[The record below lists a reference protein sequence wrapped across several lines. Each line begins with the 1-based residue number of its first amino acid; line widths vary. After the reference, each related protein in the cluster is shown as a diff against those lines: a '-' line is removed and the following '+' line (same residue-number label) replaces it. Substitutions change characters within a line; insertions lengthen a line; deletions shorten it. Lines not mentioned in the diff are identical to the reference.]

1 MFTMNCFVYQMIEN
15 FVIIF
20 KTLFSLESDVPTNCP
35 SQWWPYAGHCYK
47 IHREEK
53 KIQRDALTACR
64 KEGGDLASIH
74 SIEEFDFIISQLG
87 YGEKSTTVIHFPLSP
102 TLHPSL
108 EFNHYPFNYKC
119 YDLIVLI

>member
-1 MFTMNCFVYQMIEN
+1 MIEN
-15 FVIIF
+15 MVTILENLPFSNVFQIL
-20 KTLFSLESDVPTNCP
+20 LFLESGVSTNCP

-53 KIQRDALTACR
+53 KIQREALIACR

-87 YGEKSTTVIHFPLSP
+87 YGKKPHISNMLPDFLPISGR
-102 TLHPSL
+102 
-108 EFNHYPFNYKC
+108 FNHEC
-119 YDLIVLI
+119 

>member
-1 MFTMNCFVYQMIEN
+1 MCS
-15 FVIIF
+15 
-20 KTLFSLESDVPTNCP
+20 KLFFFLETDVPTNCP

-47 IHREEK
+47 IHREK
-53 KIQRDALTACR
+53 KIQRDALTTCR

-87 YGEKSTTVIHFPLSP
+87 YGKKPDISNNTTLAFP

-108 EFNHYPFNYKC
+108 ENLMRNVKFNKFE
-119 YDLIVLI
+119 LIIQLTMQ

>member
-1 MFTMNCFVYQMIEN
+1 MILIEN
-15 FVIIF
+15 TVTIKILLKCFPNSSF
-20 KTLFSLESDVPTNCP
+20 FLESDVPTNCP

-53 KIQRDALTACR
+53 KIQRDALRACR

-87 YGEKSTTVIHFPLSP
+87 YGKNFHL
-102 TLHPSL
+102 
-108 EFNHYPFNYKC
+108 
-119 YDLIVLI
+119 